1 MILVI
6 KKLYKIKEECFVV
19 LKCYLEFFNIY
30 LYIVFLILGVILV
43 LEEECVN
50 GVFVDDVVI

>member
-6 KKLYKIKEECFVV
+6 KKLYKMKEECLVV

-30 LYIVFLILGVILV
+30 LYIVLLIFGVILV

-50 GVFVDDVVI
+50 GVLVDDVVI

>member
-6 KKLYKIKEECFVV
+6 KKLYKIKEDRVVV
-19 LKCYLEFFNIY
+19 LECYLEFFNIY
-30 LYIVFLILGVILV
+30 LYVVLLIIGVILV

-50 GVFVDDVVI
+50 GVLIDDIII